1 MIDTGAYMRKYT
13 VLIVDDEPNV
23 TRLLEKVFLKADYIT
38 YTACNGSKAIEMVE
52 CHAIDYVITDLKMP
66 GMNGIELLK
75 KIKEIDSSIKIIMI
89 TAFATVE
96 TAVEALKLG
105 ACDYITKPFDIDEVL
120 LTVKKI
126 GESMH
131 SVDNMNCMEREDGRL
146 IENFLVSRSP
156 AMVKV
161 IELIRQVADT
171 RTTAM
176 IYGETGTGKE
186 IAAQLLHTLSSR
198 KNEPFI
204 KVNCSAIPENL
215 LESELF
221 GYEKGAFTGASA
233 RKPGRFELADGGSI
247 FLDEIGDISPM
258 MQVKLLR
265 VLQQR
270 EFERLGGTKTLK
282 VDVRIIAATNKNLHE
297 LVENNLFR
305 QDLYYRL
312 NVVPIMLPP
321 LRERKEDIIQ
331 LSDYFLEKSSRI
343 SGKAK
348 KKITKKAMEMLI
360 GYNWPGNIRELENV
374 IERCV
379 VITRGE
385 SIDCIDLPA
394 DFQQNKNEGHIAS
407 VDKLDSVLDSAE
419 KDIIIKSL
427 RECNGNRTKASEVLG
442 ISRRSLHRKIIKYNI
457 ED

>member
-1 MIDTGAYMRKYT
+1 MRKYT
-13 VLIVDDEPNV
+13 VLIVDDELNV
-23 TRLLEKVFLKADYIT
+23 TRLLEKVFLKAGYIT
-38 YTACNGSKAIEMVE
+38 YTACSGSKAIEIVE
-52 CHAIDYVITDLKMP
+52 CHVIDYVITDLKMP
-66 GMNGIELLK
+66 GMSGIELLK

-96 TAVEALKLG
+96 TAVKALKLG

-120 LTVKKI
+120 LAVKKI
-126 GESMH
+126 AESQH
-131 SVDNMNCMEREDGRL
+131 SSDIMNCMGDEDDRL
-146 IENFLVSRSP
+146 VENFLISRSP
-156 AMVKV
+156 AMAEV
-161 IELIRQVADT
+161 IELIKQVADT
-171 RTTAM
+171 RATAM

-186 IAAQLLHTLSSR
+186 MAAQLLHSLSSR

-204 KVNCSAIPENL
+204 KVNCTAIPENL

-265 VLQQR
+265 VLQQK

-312 NVVPIMLPP
+312 NVVPIMIPP
-321 LRERKEDIIQ
+321 LRERKEDITQ
-331 LSDYFLEKSSRI
+331 LSNYFLEKSSRI

-348 KKITKKAMEMLI
+348 KKITNKAMELLI
-360 GYNWPGNIRELENV
+360 RYDWPGNIRELENV

-385 SIDCIDLPA
+385 TIDSIDLPA
-394 DFQQNKNEGHIAS
+394 DIQKAKSEEYTAA
-407 VDKLDSVLDSAE
+407 VDKLDCVLDNAE